1 MPFSK
6 QWILHKSTT
15 ISQFLVWRQMILE
28 CPTSSGMAFT
38 KCSKVGVCVTRA
50 ASLFPRAPWTFMV
63 LQSSAI
69 VQPFSH
75 ASTLMN
81 LPSEMGAWTA
91 KIRMLAN
98 IYLSPNAHRV
108 CTHYQHL
115 SYGKAS
121 RLGGLPIIH
130 RPGQYI
136 GSNNRT
142 RMTPVAAAAW
152 AYH

>member
-1 MPFSK
+1 MNIAQKHNHFSISGLKTNDTRMPNIKWYGFY
-6 QWILHKSTT
+6 QVF
-15 ISQFLVWRQMILE
+15 Q
-28 CPTSSGMAFT
+28 G
-38 KCSKVGVCVTRA
+38 GCVLPELPA
-50 ASLFPRAPWTFMV
+50 LFPRAPWTFMV

-142 RMTPVAAAAW
+142 WMTPAAAAW